1 MSGNGANEQALTPR
15 RGRPAAMATVASP
28 ELVEMD
34 EATLEATVEAMAAVI
49 RLDWDLASALLANE
63 PA

>member
-1 MSGNGANEQALTPR
+1 MQSNGVNEQDLTPR
-15 RGRPAAMATVASP
+15 RAYRAGAVTVASP

-34 EATLEATVEAMAAVI
+34 EATFESTVEAKAAVI

-63 PA
+63 PF